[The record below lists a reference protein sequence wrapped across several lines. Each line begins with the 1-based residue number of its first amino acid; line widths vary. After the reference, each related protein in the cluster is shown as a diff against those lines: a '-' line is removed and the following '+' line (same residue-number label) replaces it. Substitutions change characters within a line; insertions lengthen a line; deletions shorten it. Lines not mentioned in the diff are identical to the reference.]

1 MKAIVWPP
9 ASFFLWNSHTS
20 SKLWTRARKAQT
32 QLVRFTADFRGSALA
47 ICCTAFRATNSQEIE
62 QVPPLL
68 QLMVS
73 ATEAEIDGVS
83 RTRSSLHRYATHG
96 RIQHLGRVV
105 RQRIWCESLKVGTD
119 DKLCRPVW
127 RLHPQKIHS
136 DVRWKTAKEYIVTLS
151 AYIDCFFPIFNVW
164 LVAGLCFVFV

>member
-1 MKAIVWPP
+1 MTTRQFFCEIRILQ
-9 ASFFLWNSHTS
+9 ASSGLEPVKPKLS
-20 SKLWTRARKAQT
+20 SCVLLRI
-32 QLVRFTADFRGSALA
+32 FRRSALA

-151 AYIDCFFPIFNVW
+151 AYIDCFFLFFNAW
-164 LVAGLCFVFV
+164 LVAGLCVVFV